1 MDLCTLCISI
11 LCAAR
16 DCIDSVRLKLIE
28 WLAGNSLTIVI
39 NATFINDVLVLD
51 KRGLV
56 SKCRFK
62 GE

>member
-1 MDLCTLCISI
+1 MDLRTLCISI
-11 LCAAR
+11 LGAAR
-16 DCIDSVRLKLIE
+16 DCTDSVRFKLIE
-28 WLAGNSLTIVI
+28 WLAGNDLTIVI
-39 NATFINDVLVLD
+39 NATFINNVLVLD